1 VCGFVDEARSRAAQS
16 NTHQVRPGAR
26 AWCRVLGAGDASE
39 GSHAALLPGARC
51 RRRCAARE
59 CAVRGGGGM
68 QRGPTLAHLAAKR
81 IQLCGTHVRC
91 GEGEGAHVVSPS
103 NFGDELQRPVCSPGP
118 AQFRARCPIRAS
130 HT

>member
-1 VCGFVDEARSRAAQS
+1 MQAAVGGQ
-16 NTHQVRPGAR
+16 
-26 AWCRVLGAGDASE
+26 RV
-39 GSHAALLPGARC
+39 
-51 RRRCAARE
+51 RCAR
-59 CAVRGGGGM
+59 GGGM

-118 AQFRARCPIRAS
+118 AQFRARCPDTCEPHLS
-130 HT
+130 PGC